1 MCCLGRF
8 QVANSKISCVSWSN
22 YHKSVLASSDY
33 EGTVSVWDAAAGSRL
48 RVLQEHEKR
57 CWSVDFNRVDSQ
69 LLASGS
75 DDSRVKI
82 WSLCSE
88 HSVATLEAKANV
100 CCVKFNPFSR

>member
-1 MCCLGRF
+1 M
-8 QVANSKISCVSWSN
+8 ASSKISCVSWSC
-22 YHKSVLASSDY
+22 YHKSILASSDY
-33 EGTVSVWDAAAGSRL
+33 EGNVSIWDSGAATRL
-48 RVLQEHEKR
+48 KIFQEHEKR

-82 WSLCSE
+82 WSLNSE

-100 CCVKFNPFSR
+100 CCVKFNPYSR